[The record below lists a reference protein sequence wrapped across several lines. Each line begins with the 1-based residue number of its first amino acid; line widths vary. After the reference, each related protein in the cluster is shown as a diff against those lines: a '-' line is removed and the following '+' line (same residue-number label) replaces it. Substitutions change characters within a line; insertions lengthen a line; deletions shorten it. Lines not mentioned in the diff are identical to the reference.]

1 MNISLKKDN
10 FQDTSNF
17 HCIWKGNFKNTCKS
31 QKNHFDRI
39 HNMNRTYSIRNANNI
54 LPCKVKYGS
63 FKRLFPSVIIER
75 NKLDPKTQNAVNLN
89 TFKKNR
95 VKFTRPSANF
105 IFSCHNLKKIKYLK
119 ILRYKLSHLDEHKFK
134 NNFQDTLNTLCKY
147 ACDIENIRCHRFS
160 LKESLVSTKLLKL
173 IKSIRGDY
181 SQGTSNWQLR
191 YTIKVTL

>member
-1 MNISLKKDN
+1 MAI
-10 FQDTSNF
+10 Q
-17 HCIWKGNFKNTCKS
+17 
-31 QKNHFDRI
+31 
-39 HNMNRTYSIRNANNI
+39 
-54 LPCKVKYGS
+54 
-63 FKRLFPSVIIER
+63 
-75 NKLDPKTQNAVNLN
+75 KTQNLLICSAEEFFLRILPFDWQNIRSLATN
-89 TFKKNR
+89 YRAQKNR